1 MYPMTAQEYLEHRL
15 QTCSQYSLTEYEK
28 QLASENLKDFLFTQ
42 LTRKKFRRWKLSDIA
57 RERLIGVLEYCI
69 PKKLPL
75 LVRFRF
81 GGYKLWRMPTT
92 PGVDWAKFF
101 AIAHYAAYLAPV
113 LAAYEPGVK
122 LLFMSDDVFVEPMD
136 NVSKSSTESYY
147 QSFLTLLQ
155 EFKKYTQKNFDI
167 EIIRHSSLY
176 ASEEALQ
183 KELDEKIQEIEP
195 IWKEKMTPEKL
206 KTSLAISALNIKWDG
221 VKDLT
226 GLTEAEKEKFVERG
240 VLFHEALVK
249 VPTIRAFSDNNP
261 AMFSISCGLIPSV
274 VSIGTTKSSVAKFWA
289 GIGVLEERD
298 GMYYDLY
305 YDRVLSPSQFVR
317 MQEVEKQ
324 DVPIQL
330 IPLNNFLHVSIY
342 KEGFNYA

>member
-1 MYPMTAQEYLEHRL
+1 MYSMTAQEYLQHKH
-15 QTCSQYSLTEYEK
+15 QTCSRYNLTKDE
-28 QLASENLKDFLFTQ
+28 QQSASRDMKDFLFTQ
-42 LTRKKFRRWKLSDIA
+42 LTRKKFRRWKLPDVA
-57 RERLIGVLEYCI
+57 RERLTGAIEYCV
-69 PKKLPL
+69 PKNLPL

-81 GGYKLWRMPTT
+81 GGYKLWRLPTT
-92 PGVDWAKFF
+92 PEVDWAEFF

-136 NVSKSSTESYY
+136 NVPKSSTESYY

-155 EFKKYTQKNFDI
+155 EFKKYTPKNFDI

-183 KELDEKIQEIEP
+183 KELDEKIQEIKST
-195 IWKEKMTPEKL
+195 WKDNTTPEKL
-206 KTSLAISALNIKWDG
+206 KTSLATSALNIKWDG

-226 GLTEAEKEKFVERG
+226 GLTEAQKQEFVERG

-249 VPTIRAFSDNNP
+249 VPTIRAFSDQNP
-261 AMFSISCGLIPSV
+261 AMFSISCGPIPSV

-298 GMYYDLY
+298 GTY

-317 MQEVEKQ
+317 MQDVPKQ
-324 DVPIQL
+324 DEPIQL
-330 IPLNNFLHVSIY
+330 IPLNNFSHISIY
-342 KEGFNYA
+342 KEGFNYI